1 VGTLRYIREFC
12 GHKLPKRQKRN
23 KLLVKDIPGREW

>member
-12 GHKLPKRQKRN
+12 GHKLPIRQKIY
-23 KLLVKDIPGREW
+23 KLVVKDIPGREW